1 MPTIDIDREA
11 AHDAA
16 ARELAKPIYPKASLH
31 DRFAEWVNDVIHR
44 LMIGGSSLPGGW
56 LTVVVLAAL
65 VLAAVV
71 VAVRI
76 ARRTMGR
83 PGDRRLYGDRTLT
96 AADYRE
102 RADVSAA
109 QRDWAA
115 AIRQRVRAI
124 GRQLEED
131 GAVAPVPGRTAVE
144 LAREAGSA
152 LPDLAG
158 QFSTAATVFNDV
170 TYGDQAGSER
180 NYRLVADLDDRVCR
194 ESAPARG
201 TR

>member
-1 MPTIDIDREA
+1 MPPIDIDGET

-16 ARELAKPIYPKASLH
+16 ARELARPIYPKASLH
-31 DRFAEWVNDVIHR
+31 EQFAEWVNDVIHR

-65 VLAAVV
+65 VLAAVIA
-71 VAVRI
+71 AVRL

-83 PGDRRLYGDRTLT
+83 RGDPRLYGGPMLT
-96 AADYRE
+96 AADHRE
-102 RADVSAA
+102 RAEVFAA

-124 GRQLEED
+124 GRQLEES
-131 GAVAPVPGRTAVE
+131 GVLAPVPGRTAVE
-144 LAREAGSA
+144 LAWEAESA

-158 QFSTAATVFNDV
+158 QFSAAATVFNDV
-170 TYGDQAGSER
+170 TYGEQTGSER
-180 NYRLVADLDDRVCR
+180 NYRLVADLDDRVVR
-194 ESAPARG
+194 EYAPARG
-201 TR
+201 AR